1 MSLSDR
7 ERPEGFH
14 RITSSAVAV
23 TLFPASERPEG
34 FQLSLM
40 SAVAVEFPLT
50 LISAVAIESLSTPGE
65 HANTPERYGDDRD

>member
-14 RITSSAVAV
+14 RITS
-23 TLFPASERPEG
+23 
-34 FQLSLM
+34 